1 MILSK
6 INNQQEIYSIMTQ
19 LKNSFYSSIV
29 QNDVFLIEISK
40 KFSKYAEFYCL
51 KQENEPIGF
60 IAFYDNNQETKTA
73 FLSMIIVS
81 KEYQGKG
88 VGKYLL
94 NNVLNNLFSHNYFS
108 KSILN
113 LDSILFISV
122 LNSSPES
129 PYAI

>member
-1 MILSK
+1 
-6 INNQQEIYSIMTQ
+6 MTQ